1 MKSSPIAS
9 SLKAMWHVGSNP
21 LRTRVNGVVLVVV
34 VCAVIVWS
42 CTSRPRPSVEF
53 EVQNSEAELTVLQM
67 MDVSRTIQPTSS
79 VGFEV
84 QFSEAELTSMLQ
96 TMDVFARALTNASI
110 PFFMSDG
117 TLLGSWRHHGFIPWD
132 DDVDFGMLVA
142 HKDLISKV
150 LNRLKPNYILNKDH
164 PKRWKFFPSYAKE
177 IQGNSWKFPFVDLNF
192 YLVNDTHMWDSDVK
206 NYPDTCFVL
215 SEVLPLTTRPF
226 HGRQLPAPRDVGKV
240 LWKEYRDTEVCK
252 TMSFYHREET
262 SNHLVESMPCHLLRA
277 SVPFVHRRTAATGG
291 CNETLVLNST
301 VLGWHA
307 FPPQPC

>member
-1 MKSSPIAS
+1 
-9 SLKAMWHVGSNP
+9 MWHVGRPP
-21 LRTRVNGVVLVVV
+21 LRSRVNGVVLVGV

-42 CTSRPRPSVEF
+42 RTRRPRPS
-53 EVQNSEAELTVLQM
+53 L
-67 MDVSRTIQPTSS
+67 
-79 VGFEV
+79 GFEV

-117 TLLGSWRHHGFIPWD
+117 TLLGSLRHHGFIPWD
-132 DDVDFGMLVA
+132 DDVDIGMLVA

-150 LNRLKPNYILNKDH
+150 LTQLQPRYVLIKDH
-164 PKRWKFFPSYAKE
+164 PKRWKFFSSNASE
-177 IQGNSWKFPFVDLNF
+177 IQGKSWKFPFVDISF
-192 YLVNDTHMWDSDVK
+192 FLVNDTHMWDSDVK
-206 NYPDTCFVL
+206 NYQDTCFLL

-226 HGRQLPAPRDVGKV
+226 HGLQLPAPRDVGWV
-240 LWKEYRDTEVCK
+240 LWKVYRDMEVCK
-252 TMSFYHREET
+252 TMTFYHREET

-291 CNETLVLNST
+291 CNETLVLNGT

-307 FPPQPC
+307 FPRQPC